1 MPTYVYIGRDSERG
15 LELRKL
21 HREAHLARFEKLEAE
36 GRIRFAGPL
45 RDAESNPCGSAVI
58 FEADDL
64 AAARA
69 WANADPYMV
78 EGVFERIE
86 VFETAPV
93 FPKG

>member
-1 MPTYVYIGRDSERG
+1 MPTYIYIGRDSERG

-21 HREAHLARFEKLEAE
+21 QREAHLARFEALEAE
-36 GRIRFAGPL
+36 GRIRFGGPL
-45 RDAESNPCGSAVI
+45 RDADSNPCGSAVI

-64 AAARA
+64 ESARA

-78 EGVFERIE
+78 EGVFESIE
-86 VFETAPV
+86 VFETAAV